1 MNSPTLVAVDPRTGS
16 AGASYAETDARQ
28 LDRVLAAAHSARD
41 DTGWASAPARAGALV
56 GIAERLRAEG
66 DAIIASC
73 EAETGLSRARLG
85 SELERT
91 WRQVLAF
98 AALLRSG
105 EHYEARIDPADP
117 DARPAARP
125 DLRRMMVPVGPV
137 AVFAASNFPLAFSV
151 AGGDTASA
159 LAAGCPVICKAH
171 PGHPGTSA
179 MIAGEIAAAI
189 ADQGLPPG
197 WFSLVQSASIGLA
210 LELVRDERIEAVAF
224 TGSGQAGRAI
234 FDAAA
239 GRPRPIPVF
248 AEMGSVNPVVVT
260 EAAIGARAA
269 SIAAALGGSITR
281 DAGQLCTKPGLIFV
295 PAGSAGASL
304 LAALREVVAGADT
317 GVMLNEHLFAA
328 ASTAAGELARY
339 PSVEALLDADA
350 PRPATAGFALPAAV
364 FTTSSEALRA
374 HPELRDERFGPLA
387 LLVSY
392 GDLDDLLDTLD
403 VLPGQLTATLHATDA
418 DRELGRT
425 IAEHLLP
432 RAGRLIYNGVP
443 TGVSVTA
450 AMQHGGPYP
459 ATTAAAHTSVGTAA
473 TKRFLRPVVWQNAP
487 DWMLPEPLRDGNPL
501 GIPRVVD
508 AGP

>member
-1 MNSPTLVAVDPRTGS
+1 MNSSTLVAVDPRTGS
-16 AGASYAETDARQ
+16 PGAGYAETEPAQ
-28 LDRVLAAAHSARD
+28 LNELLAAAQSARD
-41 DTGWASAPARAGALV
+41 DTGWSTAPARAGALE
-56 GIAERLRAEG
+56 GIAERLRVGG

-73 EAETGLSRARLG
+73 EAETGLARPRLEG
-85 SELERT
+85 ELERT
-91 WRQVLAF
+91 WRQLLAF

-117 DARPAARP
+117 EARPAPRP
-125 DLRRMMVPVGPV
+125 DLRRMMVPIGPV

-171 PGHPGTSA
+171 PGHPGTSTVV
-179 MIAGEIAAAI
+179 AGEIAAAI
-189 ADQGLPPG
+189 AEHGLPAG

-210 LELVRDERIEAVAF
+210 LELVRDDRLEAVAF

-239 GRPRPIPVF
+239 ARPRPIPVF

-260 EAAIGARAA
+260 EAAIRARAQ

-295 PAGSAGASL
+295 PAGCAGASL
-304 LAALREVVAGADT
+304 IDALREVIAAADT
-317 GVMLNEHLFAA
+317 GVMLNERLFGAA
-328 ASTAAGELARY
+328 AAAARELAESPDLRPLLEAGAARSAAGA
-339 PSVEALLDADA
+339 
-350 PRPATAGFALPAAV
+350 FALPAAV
-364 FTTSSEALRA
+364 FTTSSTAVRD

-387 LLVSY
+387 LLVRYS
-392 GDLDDLLDTLD
+392 DLDDLLETVEL
-403 VLPGQLTATLHATDA
+403 LPGQLTATLHATDE
-418 DRELGRT
+418 DRELGRA
-425 IAEHLLP
+425 IADHLLT

-450 AMQHGGPYP
+450 AMHHGGPYP
-459 ATTAAAHTSVGTAA
+459 ASTAAEHTSVGTAA
-473 TKRFLRPVVWQNAP
+473 IRRFLRPVVWQNAP

-501 GIPRVVD
+501 GIPRTVD
-508 AGP
+508 G